1 MLRLSEPPGPGADRA
16 HTRPGHAASPGIS
29 AEFIGTPDAP
39 SPRLL
44 TAPTGS
50 ASSCSMGRLIS
61 DQSLAV
67 VQGVARGPRRPAQA
81 APGEVAPAA
90 DRRGQGYRR
99 ADLEDSWAATCRPRA
114 AKQAKHPWPAK
125 FRLSASG

>member
-16 HTRPGHAASPGIS
+16 HTRPGLAASPEIS

-67 VQGVARGPRRPAQA
+67 VPGVALTAQDNQLGRLRGRCA
-81 APGEVAPAA
+81 AMRAENPI
-90 DRRGQGYRR
+90 RGCEQQSCGASLCR
-99 ADLEDSWAATCRPRA
+99 AKTRA
-114 AKQAKHPWPAK
+114 RA
-125 FRLSASG
+125 

>member
-16 HTRPGHAASPGIS
+16 HTRPASQRSEIS

-44 TAPTGS
+44 TAPP
-50 ASSCSMGRLIS
+50 AQPPSCSKGRLIS

-67 VQGVARGPRRPAQA
+67 AQGVALAAQDNQL
-81 APGEVAPAA
+81 G
-90 DRRGQGYRR
+90 
-99 ADLEDSWAATCRPRA
+99 
-114 AKQAKHPWPAK
+114 
-125 FRLSASG
+125 RL

>member
-1 MLRLSEPPGPGADRA
+1 MISVDLSTREYDGHVIVALRGELDIADAVNVAAALAAVAAREPEIIVDLAGL
-16 HTRPGHAASPGIS
+16 
-29 AEFIGTPDAP
+29 EFIGTPDAP

-67 VQGVARGPRRPAQA
+67 VQGVARGTSP
-81 APGEVAPAA
+81 
-90 DRRGQGYRR
+90 
-99 ADLEDSWAATCRPRA
+99 TC
-114 AKQAKHPWPAK
+114 
-125 FRLSASG
+125 SGSTR

>member
-1 MLRLSEPPGPGADRA
+1 MLRLSDRPGPAQIERIPA
-16 HTRPGHAASPGIS
+16 RLRSAAEIS
-29 AEFIGTPDAP
+29 AEFTGTPDAP

-67 VQGVARGPRRPAQA
+67 VQGVALTAQDSQLGRLGGRGA
-81 APGEVAPAA
+81 AVRAENPI
-90 DRRGQGYRR
+90 RGCEQQSCGVSVCR
-99 ADLEDSWAATCRPRA
+99 AKTRA
-114 AKQAKHPWPAK
+114 RA
-125 FRLSASG
+125 

>member
-1 MLRLSEPPGPGADRA
+1 MLRLSEPPGPGAGRA
-16 HTRPGHAASPGIS
+16 HTRPGLAESPEIS

-50 ASSCSMGRLIS
+50 APSCSMGQLIS

-67 VQGVARGPRRPAQA
+67 VPGVAVAVQDSQLGRLRGRNA
-81 APGEVAPAA
+81 AV
-90 DRRGQGYRR
+90 R
-99 ADLEDSWAATCRPRA
+99 AENPYAWL
-114 AKQAKHPWPAK
+114 
-125 FRLSASG
+125 